1 MQYLSRAVSPFL
13 RRIVICPTN
22 CLIAS
27 SCRVSLPLEP
37 SLSTDDIGEWTALP
51 LALRQ
56 PSIIANEAIRLESE
70 TPRQTSYQPHLDADA
85 TPRLVGATLATVRY
99 ATRKHEAMRYAK
111 GLTACSHCL
120 PIYPARRTRCLGSK
134 RGDGAGD
141 ERASMSFTSCRRCS
155 CATS

>member
-70 TPRQTSYQPHLDADA
+70 TPRQTSYQPRLDADA
-85 TPRLVGATLATVRY
+85 TPRTLVHETSGATTPHANIKLRERIDRVLTLRADLSLPLY
-99 ATRKHEAMRYAK
+99 A
-111 GLTACSHCL
+111 L
-120 PIYPARRTRCLGSK
+120 PW
-134 RGDGAGD
+134 
-141 ERASMSFTSCRRCS
+141 
-155 CATS
+155 